1 MTAPEAPPGL
11 GPRAPSTMDRD
22 VTTRSTPYSFQEIVE
37 EERKLLRELRQG
49 GPPHAGQDGS
59 SHDQD
64 EFLGL
69 SFSGGGIRSA
79 TFNLGVLQALS
90 ELRLLKEFDYLS
102 TVSGGGYIGSWL
114 SAWIHRAGIDTVEQQ
129 LSMKDHPHEEPR
141 EITFLRSYSN
151 YLTPRTGIFSTDT
164 LAAVATYLRNLI
176 LNLSIVLLCLTVVL
190 LLPRLFAWAGKHLH
204 DWPNALLACGAL
216 GLAVAVFFINLN
228 LASQLPYSQ
237 SNRDKRSLGAKWK
250 APWYVRRTAVVVW
263 IVLPLTLGAMALS
276 FWLAGPAPSLS
287 QALLTPDW
295 PTLRRDAVDRRRH
308 DRRDRLHLVL
318 RPEDRGRLARAWRPS
333 DVEMAAG
340 RARDRR
346 ADGSGRAGG
355 VPADHAR
362 AHRAGPSLPGSSPSA
377 CGGRPCAASP
387 DCSACSAWPSCS

>member
-1 MTAPEAPPGL
+1 
-11 GPRAPSTMDRD
+11 MDRD

-90 ELRLLKEFDYLS
+90 ELRLLEEFDYLS

-114 SAWIHRAGIDTVEQQ
+114 SAWIHRAGVDTVQQQ
-129 LSMKDHPHEEPR
+129 LSIRDHPDVEPK
-141 EITFLRSYSN
+141 EVTFLRSYSN

-190 LLPRLFAWAGKHLH
+190 LLPRLFASAGKLLH
-204 DWPNALLACGAL
+204 DWPNALLVCAAL
-216 GLAVAVFFINLN
+216 GLTVAVFFINLN

-237 SNRDKRSLGAKWK
+237 SNRDKRVQGAKWK
-250 APWYVRRTAVVVW
+250 APWYVRRTAVVAW

-276 FWLAGPAPSLS
+276 LWLAGPAPSLS

-295 PTLRRDAVDRRRH
+295 PTLHHDLVIIGVMTAAIGFIWFFALKIARVWREPGDR
-308 DRRDRLHLVL
+308 
-318 RPEDRGRLARAWRPS
+318 PT
-333 DVEMAAG
+333 
-340 RARDRR
+340 
-346 ADGSGRAGG
+346 
-355 VPADHAR
+355 
-362 AHRAGPSLPGSSPSA
+362 
-377 CGGRPCAASP
+377 
-387 DCSACSAWPSCS
+387 